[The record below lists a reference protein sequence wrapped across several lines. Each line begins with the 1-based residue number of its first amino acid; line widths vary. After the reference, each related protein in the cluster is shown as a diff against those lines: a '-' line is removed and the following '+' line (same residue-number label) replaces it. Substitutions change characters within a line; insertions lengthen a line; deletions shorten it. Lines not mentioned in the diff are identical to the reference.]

1 MSGEFTDADFA
12 KFMLA
17 GVSDAISGLRSPEIS
32 NTAER
37 FSNSETVRP
46 EVVIQIINSGFEFLI
61 SSIVFSKFL
70 LSQAGE
76 PSSFLACKWTLV
88 MPISET
94 RLTCSAIS

>member
-46 EVVIQIINSGFEFLI
+46 EVVIQLLTLDSNS
-61 SSIVFSKFL
+61 
-70 LSQAGE
+70 
-76 PSSFLACKWTLV
+76 
-88 MPISET
+88 
-94 RLTCSAIS
+94 